1 MSDVSQG
8 PGWWLASDGKWYS
21 PQQSPGVVDPVP
33 PPAGPF
39 GPGEADPV
47 GAPSAP
53 PVGPATTSGYPSYG
67 YPPMSPPGG
76 VPPAPPP
83 YGPPTAPPG
92 WGYGYPAAFPAYGY
106 APVPR
111 TNGLAVASFVCSL
124 FFWLYGIGAVLA
136 VVFGF
141 VARSQIKRSG
151 GTQKGKGLAL
161 AGIVIGLVSLIA
173 IAVVVAIVVAAVH
186 NHCQGVNCVNF
197 HTTAETRRG
206 R

>member
-1 MSDVSQG
+1 M
-8 PGWWLASDGKWYS
+8 
-21 PQQSPGVVDPVP
+21 
-33 PPAGPF
+33 
-39 GPGEADPV
+39 

-53 PVGPATTSGYPSYG
+53 PVGPATTSAYPSYG
-67 YPPMSPPGG
+67 YPPMSAPGG

-92 WGYGYPAAFPAYGY
+92 WGHGYPPAYPAYGY

-124 FFWLYGIGAVLA
+124 FFRLYGIGAVLA

-141 VARSQIKRSG
+141 VARYQIKRSG

>member
-1 MSDVSQG
+1 VSDVSQG

-21 PQQSPGVVDPVP
+21 PQQSPGVVDPGP
-33 PPAGPF
+33 PPTGPF

-47 GAPSAP
+47 GAPTAP
-53 PVGPATTSGYPSYG
+53 SVGPAATSGYAPYG

-76 VPPAPPP
+76 VPPAPPA

-92 WGYGYPAAFPAYGY
+92 WGYGYPPAYPGYGY
-106 APVPR
+106 APVPM
-111 TNGLAVASFVCSL
+111 TNGLAVAAFVCSL
-124 FFWLYGIGAVLA
+124 FFWLYGIGAVLG

-151 GTQKGKGLAL
+151 GMQKGKGLAL

-173 IAVVVAIVVAAVH
+173 IGVVVVIVVAAVH
-186 NHCQGVNCVNF
+186 SHCQGANCTF
-197 HTTAETRRG
+197 TTTS
-206 R
+206 